1 LILRKGKTETATAA
15 AWPDSTGFVLAGGR
29 SSRMGTDKALV
40 NLGARPLIAH
50 AVEILRE
57 AGLAASIA
65 GGDSALAGFAP
76 LIEDRRVSRGPLS
89 GIVTALASASSQW
102 AVFIPVD
109 LPLLPASLLVSMLR
123 SSKIKGSVVTLA
135 SVNGFTQTFP
145 AVLRKEALPIL
156 ERELAAGRGG
166 CFSAF
171 QAAAAGAGQS
181 VNQLPVESLVQCGHA
196 AHPQALP
203 AAYWFLNVNTPENL
217 RRAEILSA
225 QALIA

>member
-1 LILRKGKTETATAA
+1 LTSEVTSKVIKTSVQSDAV
-15 AWPDSTGFVLAGGR
+15 GFVLAGGR

-145 AVLRKEALPIL
+145 AVVTREALPIL

-171 QAAAAGAGQS
+171 QAAAGAGQS
-181 VNQLPVESLVQCGHA
+181 VNQLAVESLVQCGHA